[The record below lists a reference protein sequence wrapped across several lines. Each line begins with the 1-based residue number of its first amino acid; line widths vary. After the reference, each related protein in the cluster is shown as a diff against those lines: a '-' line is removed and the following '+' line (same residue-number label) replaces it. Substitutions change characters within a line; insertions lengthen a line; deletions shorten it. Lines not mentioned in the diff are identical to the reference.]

1 MHSDPQHHL
10 PSMFSYW
17 CVFTYTTLNT
27 KLQMCDREDPASQG
41 HVDVFNEGQGC
52 EDSRETKLQR

>member
-10 PSMFSYW
+10 PSMFLYW

-27 KLQMCDREDPASQG
+27 KLQMSDREEG

-52 EDSRETKLQR
+52 ED